1 MNWPSHR
8 IVPCPARQ
16 RRQLAEWLAER
27 QIDLALR
34 DPEAGPDVS
43 VRRAPVQ
50 YLQGSGNPRPGDI
63 HILKPAPNGT
73 VLGPVYVLLL
83 EDEREGGLLAVPFSR
98 YATPA
103 VPGECLTGLRAMPLR
118 TLCCWN
124 ARPERAEQLLPGH
137 VKRLSAGK
145 REQLRET
152 CRRVL
157 CGESL
162 TDLLARDF
170 GPPLVHPADPR
181 YAYLDEERRR
191 LDLHL
196 TINEPDERRIIEY
209 GERNAGQ
216 KTWLMAAEGRAD
228 YGPKPQDGK

>member
-8 IVPCPARQ
+8 IVPRPARQ
-16 RRQLAEWLAER
+16 RRQLAEWLVER
-27 QIDLALR
+27 EIDLALR

-124 ARPERAEQLLPGH
+124 ARPVRAEQLLPGCA
-137 VKRLSAGK
+137 KRLSAGK
-145 REQLRET
+145 LEELRKKY
-152 CRRVL
+152 RNVL
-157 CGESL
+157 CSEPV
-162 TDLLARDF
+162 DDPQARGF

-191 LDLHL
+191 LDLHSDM
-196 TINEPDERRIIEY
+196 NESDKRRVSEY
-209 GERNAGQ
+209 GEQNTVQ
-216 KTWLMAAEGRAD
+216 KKWLMAAEGRAG